1 MKQYD
6 QLWRYIQINCS
17 DGEII
22 TYDKVEEMADVHIG
36 ADFAMY
42 KNELIEYGFRIDEIN
57 KVKRYFV
64 VKVI

>member
-1 MKQYD
+1 MTHYD
-6 QLWRYIQINCS
+6 PLWRYIQINCS
-17 DGEII
+17 DGERIS
-22 TYDKVEEMADVHIG
+22 YDKAEEIADVKIG